1 MKKIMWAIMSFS
13 IVFLL
18 ASCQSSDHPS
28 LQKGVDAMTDGQ
40 FKEATKLLKES
51 KDEQPT
57 DETAELLE
65 WAEDLYTY
73 ERQLNDDDFDRA
85 KTSLDNLQKKRFK
98 DVRKE
103 FETAIV
109 ERLDEEVD
117 RFESKKS
124 KLVIQQVNQLMKD
137 KEWAKAKEFIA
148 SIDIDE
154 LSELEQDTLKTHE
167 ATIEEQL
174 KTQEQVAEKKEE
186 EAKESKKTSN
196 RQAIIDSME
205 SQVNLHAYLD
215 GIVDV
220 LIGSFDMGDTSYS
233 GLEAPLSNYLGD
245 ALAADTANGF
255 RSGQL
260 CVYCDME
267 IFPGLFGYTFNDY
280 VHVSE
285 GRVDVSY
292 STSYGTTVYTYGLEN
307 GRWKIL
313 NYNIK

>member
-1 MKKIMWAIMSFS
+1 MRKLLLAALSLSF
-13 IVFLL
+13 IFVL
-18 ASCQSSDHPS
+18 ASCQASDHTS
-28 LQKGVDAMTDGQ
+28 LNEGMEAIAAGH
-40 FKEATKLLKES
+40 FEEATKHFKES
-51 KDEQPT
+51 NKEQPT
-57 DETAELLE
+57 EETEELLE
-65 WAEDLYTY
+65 WAEALHTY
-73 ERQLNDDDFDRA
+73 QRQIKDEDFENA
-85 KTSLDNLQKKRFK
+85 EASLDELQKKRFH

-103 FETAIV
+103 FETTILD
-109 ERLDEEVD
+109 RLDQEVKHLEEQRGKV
-117 RFESKKS
+117 
-124 KLVIQQVNQLMKD
+124 LLQQVNQLMKD
-137 KEWAKAKEFIA
+137 KKWQEAKKFIA
-148 SIDIDE
+148 SIDME
-154 LSELEQDTLKTHE
+154 GLSDVEKDTLTTHE
-167 ATIEEQL
+167 TTIEEQL
-174 KTQEQVAEKKEE
+174 KTQEQAAEKKEQA
-186 EAKESKKTSN
+186 AKESKKTSN

-205 SQVNLHAYLD
+205 SQVDLHAYLD

-220 LIGSFDMGDTSYS
+220 LMGSFDMGDTSYS

-245 ALAADTANGF
+245 ALAAETANGF
-255 RSGQL
+255 RNGQL

>member
-1 MKKIMWAIMSFS
+1 MKKILLAMMSLSF
-13 IVFLL
+13 IFVL
-18 ASCQSSDHPS
+18 ASCQSGDHPS

-51 KDEQPT
+51 KNEQPT
-57 DETAELLE
+57 DETVELLE

-73 ERQLNDDDFDRA
+73 ERQLKDDDFDRA

-117 RFESKKS
+117 QFESKKS

-137 KEWAKAKEFIA
+137 KEWAQAKEFIA
-148 SIDIDE
+148 SIDTDE

-167 ATIEEQL
+167 ATIEDQL
-174 KTQEQVAEKKEE
+174 KAQEQVAEKKEE
-186 EAKESKKTSN
+186 KAKESKKTSN

-205 SQVNLHAYLD
+205 SQVNLHTYLD

>member
-1 MKKIMWAIMSFS
+1 MRKLLLAALSLSF
-13 IVFLL
+13 IFVL
-18 ASCQSSDHPS
+18 ASCQASDHTS
-28 LQKGVDAMTDGQ
+28 LNEGMEAIAAGHFEDATKH
-40 FKEATKLLKES
+40 FKESNK
-51 KDEQPT
+51 EQPT
-57 DETAELLE
+57 EETEELLE
-65 WAEDLYTY
+65 WAEALHTY
-73 ERQLNDDDFDRA
+73 QRQIKDEDFEHA
-85 KTSLDNLQKKRFK
+85 EASLDELQKKRFH

-103 FETAIV
+103 FETTILD
-109 ERLDEEVD
+109 RLDQEVKHLEEQRGKVLLQ
-117 RFESKKS
+117 R
-124 KLVIQQVNQLMKD
+124 VNQLMKD
-137 KEWAKAKEFIA
+137 KKWQEAKEFIA
-148 SIDIDE
+148 SIDME
-154 LSELEQDTLKTHE
+154 GLSDVEKDTLTTHE
-167 ATIEEQL
+167 TTIEEQL
-174 KTQEQVAEKKEE
+174 KAQEQAAEKKEQ
-186 EAKESKKTSN
+186 AANESKKTSN

-233 GLEAPLSNYLGD
+233 SLEAPLSNYLGD
-245 ALAADTANGF
+245 ALAAETANGF